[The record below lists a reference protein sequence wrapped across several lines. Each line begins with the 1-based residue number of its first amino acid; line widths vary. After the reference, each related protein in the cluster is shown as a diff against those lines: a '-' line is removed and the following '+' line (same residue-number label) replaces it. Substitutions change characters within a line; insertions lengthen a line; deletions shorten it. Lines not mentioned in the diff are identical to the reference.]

1 MNRNDF
7 MQFFRNNESLYTLS
21 DIDRKEIFE
30 TILLGQSDFTADF
43 INSIFKDYSAQLVAY
58 NYEPITLKILFGQ
71 EAVLNYYNG
80 ILLEVDEQHHTYT
93 YNFNTVEEKSAF
105 IAGLEAVFGWND
117 YLILNN

>member
-7 MQFFRNNESLYTLS
+7 MQFFRNNESLNTLS

-30 TILLGQSDFTADF
+30 TILLCQSDFTADF

-105 IAGLEAVFGWND
+105 IAGLEAVFGCND